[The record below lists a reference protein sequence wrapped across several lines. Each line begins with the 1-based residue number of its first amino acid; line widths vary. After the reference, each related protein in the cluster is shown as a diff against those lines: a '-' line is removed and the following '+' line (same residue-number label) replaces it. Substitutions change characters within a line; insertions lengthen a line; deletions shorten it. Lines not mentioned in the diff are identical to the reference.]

1 LNIAIL
7 GSVWRAG
14 AGRLW
19 FVVPA
24 AIVVGFAFVVGLRPI
39 VGDDLFFLLNDARW
53 LVDYGTIPRVDHF
66 SYTAAGAPWIY
77 PLGGGLIFYGLYLVG
92 GYAAL
97 SCFAA
102 AALAATTALLL
113 RGGSAL
119 LAVVAVPLEYTRTN
133 ARADAFTTVLAAAFL
148 VLLWD
153 YHRAGRG
160 RLWLLPVLMAAWV
173 NLHLGFVTGLGLVAV
188 YLLAEAL
195 EALWPDRRAKA
206 IARVKCALPWLFAT
220 FAATLINPFGFGIYG
235 AIRDQFA
242 APQLEAMIEWQP
254 VPIDW
259 ATLSHIFSLGNAAG
273 GIMLVTVTAVALA
286 AVALYRRRLG
296 AAVILIG
303 AAAAAPHHVRFE
315 ALLGIVT
322 AIVGGKF
329 VPLPKRLA
337 AGAAIALVGA
347 YCVVV
352 TPRPFLGLSYE
363 YPSGAVDFIAREHI
377 PAQVLPTRFGA
388 YFVWRLWPEYR
399 DYWDARTIPFGQD
412 GMARLGYLTSHPPD
426 APGWQREVEHYDING
441 VLAVRG
447 PLGFR
452 MNEFCASD
460 QWAPVYLD
468 KVSAVFVRR
477 RPENE
482 DLIKRLRIDCSE
494 AQRRSGVMP

>member
-1 LNIAIL
+1 MEKIL
-7 GSVWRAG
+7 
-14 AGRLW
+14 
-19 FVVPA
+19 
-24 AIVVGFAFVVGLRPI
+24 
-39 VGDDLFFLLNDARW
+39 DADA
-53 LVDYGTIPRVDHF
+53 L
-66 SYTAAGAPWIY
+66 
-77 PLGGGLIFYGLYLVG
+77 
-92 GYAAL
+92 AAL
-97 SCFAA
+97 SVSERRK
-102 AALAATTALLL
+102 LL
-113 RGGSAL
+113 RMLVALEEEAAPAPGSSW
-119 LAVVAVPLEYTRTN
+119 RW
-133 ARADAFTTVLAAAFL
+133 DAILVFIVGSCIVLAAWIG
-148 VLLWD
+148 VLAVTLPKF
-153 YHRAGRG
+153 YHTGSWRG
-160 RLWLLPVLMAAWV
+160 AWV
-173 NLHLGFVTGLGLVAV
+173 GFDIA
-188 YLLAEAL
+188 LL
-195 EALWPDRRAKA
+195 
-206 IARVKCALPWLFAT
+206 AT
-220 FAATLINPFGFGIYG
+220 FAATLLNPFGFGIYG
-235 AIRDQFA
+235 AVRDQFV
-242 APQLEAMIEWQP
+242 APQLEALAEWQP

-259 ATLSHIFSLGNAAG
+259 TTLSHIFSLGNAAG

-322 AIVGGKF
+322 AIVGGEF

-412 GMARLGYLTSHPPD
+412 GMARLDYLTSHPPD